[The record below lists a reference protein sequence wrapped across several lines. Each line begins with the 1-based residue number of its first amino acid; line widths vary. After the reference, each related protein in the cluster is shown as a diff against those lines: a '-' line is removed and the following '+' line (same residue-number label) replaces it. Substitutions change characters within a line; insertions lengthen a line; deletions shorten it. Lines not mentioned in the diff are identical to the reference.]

1 MSRLTQY
8 HWPGNIRELQNILEK
23 SIVMSTG
30 NVIEKIEMPTLSPV
44 VEDRRD
50 PDPLANTLNEWLM
63 EQEKQYL
70 IQQLGSYQGK
80 IALTAKN
87 SGLGIRTLTRK
98 MRLYGLQKKDFTR
111 KADQDAQT
119 ANEGG
124 SNNQMTRPRH
134 PRPS

>member
-1 MSRLTQY
+1 MLA
-8 HWPGNIRELQNILEK
+8 PGA
-23 SIVMSTG
+23 
-30 NVIEKIEMPTLSPV
+30 
-44 VEDRRD
+44 EDRRGAD
-50 PDPLANTLNEWLM
+50 PSANTLDEWLM

-70 IQQLGSYQGK
+70 ILQLGSYGGK
-80 IALTAKN
+80 IAVTAKN

-98 MRLYGLQKKDFTR
+98 MRLYGLQKKDFR
-111 KADQDAQT
+111 PKADQDAQT